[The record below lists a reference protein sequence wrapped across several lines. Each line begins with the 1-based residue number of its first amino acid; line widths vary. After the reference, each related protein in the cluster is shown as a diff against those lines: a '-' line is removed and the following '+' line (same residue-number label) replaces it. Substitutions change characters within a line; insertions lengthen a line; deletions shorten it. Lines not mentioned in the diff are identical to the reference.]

1 MRTYYL
7 KLQFGTMNKEDEKE
21 FLNGYNNIHLISY
34 KTKIVKIEA
43 KNIDQAEKKANK
55 YFTLIN

>member
-1 MRTYYL
+1 
-7 KLQFGTMNKEDEKE
+7 MNKEDEKE